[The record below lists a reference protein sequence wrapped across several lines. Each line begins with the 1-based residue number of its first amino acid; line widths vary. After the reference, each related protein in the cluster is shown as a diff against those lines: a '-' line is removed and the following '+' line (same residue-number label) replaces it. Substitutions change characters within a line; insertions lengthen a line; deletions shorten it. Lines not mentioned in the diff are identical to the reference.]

1 MKPAINEIVAILYCF
16 CHIYLLMAEARV
28 GKQGRIVIPSQ
39 LREELGLSE
48 GDTLVARVEDDRLIM
63 ETRLA
68 ALERLRRR
76 FREGAA
82 GRDLVAELIAER
94 RAEARRE
101 EEEIDEF
108 RRSH

>member
-1 MKPAINEIVAILYCF
+1 
-16 CHIYLLMAEARV
+16 MAEVKV

-39 LREELGLSE
+39 VREELGLSE
-48 GDTLVARVEDDRLIM
+48 GDVLSVRVEDDRLLM

-76 FREGAA
+76 FREGAK
-82 GRDLVAELIAER
+82 GRDPVAELIAER

-101 EEEIDEF
+101 EKELDEF
-108 RRSH
+108 RRRHS

>member
-1 MKPAINEIVAILYCF
+1 
-16 CHIYLLMAEARV
+16 MAEVKV
-28 GKQGRIVIPSQ
+28 GKQGRIVIPAQ
-39 LREELGLSE
+39 VRKELGLSE
-48 GDTLVARVEDDRLIM
+48 GDVLNVRVEDDRLLM

-76 FREGAA
+76 FRKGAA

-101 EEEIDEF
+101 EEELDEF
-108 RRSH
+108 RRRH

>member
-1 MKPAINEIVAILYCF
+1 M
-16 CHIYLLMAEARV
+16 
-28 GKQGRIVIPSQ
+28 GKQGRIVIPSKV
-39 LREELGLSE
+39 REELGLGE
-48 GDTLVARVEDDRLIM
+48 GDILNVRVEDERLLM

-76 FREGAA
+76 FRQGAA
-82 GRDLVAELIAER
+82 GRDLVAELITER

-101 EEEIDEF
+101 EKEIDEF